1 MCLARTGTAWYLGT
15 WERRPVAAIHSTA
28 VAGYVCQRSYKSHG
42 HVNGPHE
49 LSVIQSTRS
58 NDHAG
63 CPIIQFTRESS
74 VTVGVL
80 RRHTRYTYH
89 TSITKIYASCHTSYT
104 RHITR
109 HRHITSYSIHHTS
122 TTHNAL
128 LRHTNVIS
136 NYTIDVTLRYFV
148 TLLCTHP
155 GGLAAPH
162 HYKCSLR
169 L

>member
-15 WERRPVAAIHSTA
+15 WERRPVAAIHSTT
-28 VAGYVCQRSYKSHG
+28 VAGCVCQRSYIQPHG

-63 CPIIQFTRESS
+63 CPITQFTNSS
-74 VTVGVL
+74 RSAFRDVTCYTH
-80 RRHTRYTYH
+80 HTPHKDIRIMSH
-89 TSITKIYASCHTSYT
+89 VIH
-104 RHITR
+104 
-109 HRHITSYSIHHTS
+109 SIHHTS
-122 TTHNAL
+122 TIHNAL

-148 TLLCTHP
+148 TLLCTRP
-155 GGLAAPH
+155 GGLAAPYH
-162 HYKCSLR
+162 EKCSLR